1 VERRRQVKG
10 PRILGRYDPK
20 IEKHRISKTEE
31 AEHVTVA
38 VRAGVLLS
46 GRRVDTFYL
55 DPPSPDQVVA
65 QRDEPVK
72 VTEGYWLYRDYW
84 IAVED
89 ERSYRSDEIMLLIK
103 RAVLREERELVRA
116 RQEVEALERLG
127 DLALATREMI
137 PDDVRMF
144 VWQRDGGKCVR
155 CGGRE
160 KLEFDHIIPVADGGS
175 STERNVQL
183 LCEPCNRSKGRS
195 VM

>member
-103 RAVLREERELVRA
+103 RAVLREERELLRA

-127 DLALATREMI
+127 DLALERGGVRISASLDSGLHSIEVQVH
-137 PDDVRMF
+137 DSLAKCDV
-144 VWQRDGGKCVR
+144 
-155 CGGRE
+155 
-160 KLEFDHIIPVADGGS
+160 L
-175 STERNVQL
+175 
-183 LCEPCNRSKGRS
+183 GRS
-195 VM
+195 GPRRKCNERGHERHEIYPT